1 MKYIFWRNNM
11 LSYSVNEYFCELFHL
26 VYFINENHSSDSCT
40 KVSMFTVWLLCVYSM
55 SDACLHT
62 VSLLCVS
69 SMSAVCSQYDC
80 FVFTVWMSCI
90 YSMSA
95 VFPIWVLC
103 GHSICCV
110 FPVSVMCVYSMSVVC
125 FQYQWCVFTACVLC
139 VYSISLVCLQADLL
153 LLSTSEPH
161 SLCYIETAELD
172 GYVLASFYI
181 KVLWL
186 FWIKKMTKLLMS
198 TQKYLIAAVLT
209 LTWKLQ
215 VIHYP

>member
-1 MKYIFWRNNM
+1 MIAVCLQYEWCMFT
-11 LSYSVNEYFCELFHL
+11 YSIIAVCFQYECC
-26 VYFINENHSSDSCT
+26 V
-40 KVSMFTVWLLCVYSM
+40 FTVWLFCVYSM
-55 SDACLHT
+55 NVMRL
-62 VSLLCVS
+62 
-69 SMSAVCSQYDC
+69 QYEC
-80 FVFTVWMSCI
+80 C
-90 YSMSA
+90 

-103 GHSICCV
+103 VHSICCV
-110 FPVSVMCVYSMSVVC
+110 FPVSMMCVYSVSFVC

-186 FWIKKMTKLLMS
+186 FWKKNDKTINVNSKILNSCLYIDMEITGYPLSIKKQLALYFFEK
-198 TQKYLIAAVLT
+198 
-209 LTWKLQ
+209 
-215 VIHYP
+215 

>member
-1 MKYIFWRNNM
+1 MIAVCLQYEWCMFT
-11 LSYSVNEYFCELFHL
+11 YSIIAVCFQYECC
-26 VYFINENHSSDSCT
+26 V
-40 KVSMFTVWLLCVYSM
+40 FTVWLFCVYSM
-55 SDACLHT
+55 NVMRL
-62 VSLLCVS
+62 
-69 SMSAVCSQYDC
+69 QYEC
-80 FVFTVWMSCI
+80 C
-90 YSMSA
+90 

-103 GHSICCV
+103 VHSICCV

-172 GYVLASFYI
+172 GYVLTSFYI

-186 FWIKKMTKLLMS
+186 FWRKKMTKLLMS

>member
-1 MKYIFWRNNM
+1 MFT
-11 LSYSVNEYFCELFHL
+11 YSIIAVCFQYECC
-26 VYFINENHSSDSCT
+26 V
-40 KVSMFTVWLLCVYSM
+40 FTVWLFFVYSM
-55 SDACLHT
+55 NVMRL
-62 VSLLCVS
+62 
-69 SMSAVCSQYDC
+69 QYEC
-80 FVFTVWMSCI
+80 C
-90 YSMSA
+90 

-103 GHSICCV
+103 VHSICCV

-172 GYVLASFYI
+172 GYVLTSFYI

-186 FWIKKMTKLLMS
+186 FWRKKMTKLLMS
-198 TQKYLIAAVLT
+198 TQKKHGNYRLSIIHKKKLALHFLKSKAVTRIHVLT
-209 LTWKLQ
+209 YNYNKCTFYFIRLTILSKVHTISNEILSIIF
-215 VIHYP
+215 VCLGF